1 MARPSGRP
9 MRDEVLEAA
18 RPLIQR
24 VGVDGFSYADIA
36 KQLNI
41 SSPSIHHH
49 FPSKADLVAEVAK
62 LYRQEFADRVDEIVG
77 DTASARLMSYADL
90 FDEPASTG
98 LLCLCGAIAAEWP
111 TIADEPRREVEIFFE
126 DHQTWLRREFESGV
140 ISGEFRPDVDPEAMS
155 KVLLAALEGSMLV
168 ARASNSPHLAESTC
182 ATLLASIR
190 SS

>member
-1 MARPSGRP
+1 
-9 MRDEVLEAA
+9 MRDEVLQAA

-49 FPSKADLVAEVAK
+49 FPSKADLVAEVAV
-62 LYRQEFADRVDEIVG
+62 LYRQEFAERVDAIVG
-77 DTASARLMSYADL
+77 DTASARLMLYADL

-111 TIADEPRREVEIFFE
+111 NIADGPRHEVEIFFE
-126 DHQTWLRREFESGV
+126 DQWTWLRREFESGV
-140 ISGEFRPDVDPEAMS
+140 MSKEFRPDIDPEAMS
-155 KVLLAALEGSMLV
+155 KALLAALEGSMLV
-168 ARASNSPHLAESTC
+168 ARASNSPHLAERTC
-182 ATLLASIR
+182 ATLLSNIQR
-190 SS
+190 L